1 MKKTLINK
9 RWIFFILLFS
19 VLILLGFLTLGE
31 ETSISIAIISIGVV
45 FDFGYALIMPNG
57 YTFSSEGI
65 TVRYCFGLK
74 TFLSWKDIKRIEDH
88 YAGGKCFP
96 WWREYEIAYF
106 KTKIP
111 FHERARIPKNR
122 QTTEQIKKYY
132 HKSID
137 KYG

>member
-1 MKKTLINK
+1 MKKTIINK
-9 RWIFFILLFS
+9 RWIFFVLLFFIP
-19 VLILLGFLTLGE
+19 LLLGFMTLGE
-31 ETSISIAIISIGVV
+31 EIGISIAIIALGLILVL
-45 FDFGYALIMPNG
+45 GYALIMPNS
-57 YTFSSEGI
+57 YTFSSEGV

-74 TFLSWKDIKRIEDH
+74 TFLSWKDVNHIEDH
-88 YAGGKCFP
+88 CDKCFP

-111 FHERARIPKNR
+111 FHEIAGIPKNR
-122 QTTEQIKKYY
+122 KTTEQIKKYY